1 MPYKYCVNGREIPL
15 TVDKD
20 LIAVRFREPAL
31 LNIRASVI
39 QQAKVQSFASRVEIP
54 GEKFTIFN
62 VPKMSRPHNIC
73 YKTIAD
79 AMNAADEVARVAPV
93 FKVGSNHILATD
105 RLIVGF
111 KPQTKNAAE
120 TLQKYGYEILEG
132 NDRKYLVQLGEFQDP
147 FEVNSQLE
155 ALQEIAYVEPD
166 FVILGNHATRS
177 GCIVITTSA
186 GYSRL
191 VCSPRLPG

>member
-1 MPYKYCVNGREIPL
+1 MPYKYCKNGKEIPL
-15 TVDKD
+15 TVDKN

-31 LNIRASVI
+31 LNVRASVT

-62 VPKMSRPHNIC
+62 VPKISQPHNIF
-73 YKTIAD
+73 YKTIVD

-105 RLIVGF
+105 RLIVRF
-111 KPQTKNAAE
+111 KPQIKKAAE
-120 TLQKYGYEILEG
+120 TLQKYGYEILKA
-132 NDRKYLVQLGEFQDP
+132 NDGKYLVRLGESQDP
-147 FEVNSQLE
+147 FEVSSPLKT
-155 ALQEIAYVEPD
+155 LQEIAYVEPD
-166 FVILGNHATRS
+166 FVILSNHAARS
-177 GCIVITTSA
+177 GCIVVTTSA

-191 VCSPRLPG
+191 ICPPRLSR